1 MSSQFRGPG
10 SVQFRNRSGQQT
22 VREVPEA
29 RRETIAA
36 ACAAFAFD
44 AVDARL
50 HASGENE
57 TWRIVVGTGEVYALC
72 LHRPGY
78 RTSAQLASLPH
89 WMLALSGAGIRVP
102 RPIRSQSGAF
112 PVPVPVAEGHRFA
125 SATSWLPG
133 TVLADELS
141 RDVALGALSVQ
152 GSRLNRFRQ
161 IGALLAALHEHARG
175 WTPPADFVAPLLD
188 RDGLVGEA
196 PRWGRFWDHPALT
209 MEDRKLLVRA
219 RDLAR
224 ERLAQSHPRLTL
236 IHADL
241 HPGNLLVHEDQLCV
255 IDFDDAAWGY
265 EPYDIA
271 TALVHQQ
278 ARPDFLALR
287 AALIEGY
294 RTVRMLADA
303 DLGDLSLFCLLR
315 DLAIVGWLM
324 QRPDMQAK
332 TAAAFSALLTRV
344 RVGCSALA
352 DGK

>member
-1 MSSQFRGPG
+1 MSSQFRGTG
-10 SVQFRNRSGQQT
+10 SVQFRNRSGQRT
-22 VREVPEA
+22 VREVPDA

-57 TWRIVVGTGEVYALC
+57 TWRIVVSTGDVYALC

-78 RTSAQLASLPH
+78 RTPEQLASLPL
-89 WMLALSGAGIRVP
+89 WMLALADAEIRVP
-102 RPIRSQSGAF
+102 RPARSQSGVFA
-112 PVPVPVAEGHRFA
+112 VPVPVADGHRFA
-125 SATSWLPG
+125 SATTWLPG
-133 TVLADELS
+133 TVLADELA
-141 RDVALGALSVQ
+141 RDAALGALSVQ

-175 WTPPADFVAPLLD
+175 WTPPTDFAAPALD

-196 PRWGRFWDHPALT
+196 PRWGRFWDHPDLT
-209 MEDRKLLVRA
+209 LDDRKLLLRA

-224 ERLAQSHPRLTL
+224 ERLGQSSRSLTL

-241 HPGNLLVHEDQLCV
+241 HPGNLLVHDEQLYL

-271 TALVHQQ
+271 TALYHQQ
-278 ARPDFLALR
+278 SRADYLALR
-287 AALIEGY
+287 AALVEGY
-294 RTVRMLADA
+294 RSLRALTDV
-303 DLGDLSLFCLLR
+303 DLGDLPLFCLLR
-315 DLAIVGWLM
+315 DMAVIGWLM
-324 QRPDMQAK
+324 QRPEMQAQG
-332 TAAAFSALLTRV
+332 AGAFKALLTRV
-344 RVGCSALA
+344 RAGCRSLL
-352 DGK
+352 DGV

>member
-10 SVQFRNRSGQQT
+10 SVQFRNRIGLQT
-22 VREVPEA
+22 VTEVPKA
-29 RRETIAA
+29 QRETIAA
-36 ACAAFAFD
+36 ACAAFGFD
-44 AVDARL
+44 VVDARL

-78 RTSAQLASLPH
+78 RTPAQLESLPH
-89 WMLALSGAGIRVP
+89 WMLALSVAGIRVP

-112 PVPVPVAEGHRFA
+112 PVPVPVAAGHRFA
-125 SATSWLPG
+125 SATTWLPG
-133 TVLADELS
+133 TLLADELS
-141 RDVALGALSVQ
+141 RDAAFETLSEQ
-152 GSRLNRFRQ
+152 GSRLKRFRQ
-161 IGALLAALHEHARG
+161 IGALLAALHEHTRE
-175 WTPPADFVAPLLD
+175 WTPPTGFAAPLLD
-188 RDGLVGEA
+188 RDGLVGET

-209 MEDRKLLVRA
+209 MDDRKLLIRA

-224 ERLAQSHPRLTL
+224 DRLAQSQPRLTL

-271 TALVHQQ
+271 AALVHQQ
-278 ARPDFLALR
+278 TRPDFLALR
-287 AALIEGY
+287 TALIEGY
-294 RTVRMLADA
+294 RTVRALSDA

-324 QRPDMQAK
+324 QRPEMQAK
-332 TAAAFSALLTRV
+332 ASAAFTAMLTRV
-344 RVGCSALA
+344 REACTALL
-352 DGK
+352 D